1 LILKISRYFLIFLI
15 FLLANFSLAD
25 NLDFSNVDLSDNF
38 LTVKEKASSTNL
50 PEDFIFP
57 LSLDIAAF
65 KEVSADKNEKLD
77 KNEKKKNVNSW
88 QYVVKKG
95 ESLWQIS
102 KKFKISLNELLTA
115 NDLNDKSIVK
125 AGDKIVIPGV
135 KPQAN
140 IGVQN
145 LAKEYA
151 GKFVSALKEVSGI
164 VIPTTGFNWGV
175 KHNGNGTDIAAP
187 CSSEVYAANSGTV
200 VESSDG
206 WNSGYGNYIIIK
218 HSNGS
223 YSLYGHLSLRL
234 VSIGDIVDK
243 GELIGYVGNTGYTVG
258 PTGCHLHFEIRGAS
272 NPLLK

>member
-1 LILKISRYFLIFLI
+1 MILKISRYFLIFLI